1 MCVCEIF
8 LTHCT
13 QENSKLSFKLAIHV
27 YIYISIKFTFL
38 LVMSISASGRKK
50 ALTYAP
56 IGRVQVAFEKL
67 SGVALEAVKHS

>member
-1 MCVCEIF
+1 M
-8 LTHCT
+8 
-13 QENSKLSFKLAIHV
+13 